1 MEDLGAPS
9 SYLAL
14 SEGTDVYSS
23 DGERIGSVGEVRADE
38 QKDIFDG
45 LVISRGVL
53 PPRSCFVLADQVEQ
67 IHERGVVL
75 NLDAEAAE
83 RLPDPD

>member
-23 DGERIGSVGEVRADE
+23 DGQKLGEVGEVRADE

-53 PPRSCFVLADQVEQ
+53 APRSCFVLADQVEQ

-75 NLDAEAAE
+75 SLDAEAAE
-83 RLPDPD
+83 QLPDPD